1 MGPPQ
6 NPVRTA
12 ATRLS
17 ARAGTIRRTN
27 WSRRSPSWLST
38 DGAAF
43 PSTVHAFG
51 GNRAE
56 TTIMAPVLRAFL
68 DAYRLSDVAVIADAA
83 MASEANQGAIE
94 RAGLSLI
101 PAPRRVL
108 RRRGVVVCSPGA
120 KIPDEHV
127 FAQLWPRRP
136 GLCCR
141 IRFRWVR
148 AWSRR
153 GRFEPHRFHDV
164 LIMA

>member
-17 ARAGTIRRTN
+17 VRAGTIRRTN

-83 MASEANQGAIE
+83 MASEAN
-94 RAGLSLI
+94 
-101 PAPRRVL
+101 
-108 RRRGVVVCSPGA
+108 
-120 KIPDEHV
+120 
-127 FAQLWPRRP
+127 
-136 GLCCR
+136 
-141 IRFRWVR
+141 
-148 AWSRR
+148 
-153 GRFEPHRFHDV
+153 
-164 LIMA
+164 